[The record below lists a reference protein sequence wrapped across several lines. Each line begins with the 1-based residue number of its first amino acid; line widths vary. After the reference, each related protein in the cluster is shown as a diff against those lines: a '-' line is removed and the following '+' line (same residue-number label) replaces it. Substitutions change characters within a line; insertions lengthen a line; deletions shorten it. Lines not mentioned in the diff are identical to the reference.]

1 MGKGYLVDTN
11 AIIDFCNGKLPSSGR
26 DLMLKLKPE
35 ISIITN
41 IELFATPTLSEQE
54 LALLKK
60 FTSISQIHP
69 VTLDLAEISIKIK
82 QAKTIKLPDA
92 IIAATAISHGLSL
105 ISRNK
110 KDFRNIEGLTVIDPY
125 GD

>member
-26 DLMLKLKPE
+26 DLMLNLKPE

-69 VTLDLAEISIKIK
+69 VTLDLAQITIKIK

-92 IIAATAISHGLSL
+92 IIAATAISHGLTL

-110 KDFRNIEGLTVIDPY
+110 KDFRNIEGLTAIDPY

>member
-26 DLMLKLKPE
+26 DLMLNLKPE

-41 IELFATPTLSEQE
+41 IELFATPALSEQE

-60 FTSISQIHP
+60 FTSISRIHP
-69 VTLDLAEISIKIK
+69 VTVDLVNTTIRIK

-92 IIAATAISHGLSL
+92 IIAATAISHGLTL